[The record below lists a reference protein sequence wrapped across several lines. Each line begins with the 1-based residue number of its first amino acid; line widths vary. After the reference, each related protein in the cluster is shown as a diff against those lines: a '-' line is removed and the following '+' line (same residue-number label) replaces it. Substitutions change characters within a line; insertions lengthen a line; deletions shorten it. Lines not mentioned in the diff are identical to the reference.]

1 MTHKGF
7 ASAIL
12 ARYNLAAL
20 LFALSLERTVMTRPL
35 ACFVASLIFIGTFG
49 LSSQAQTSEPTETS
63 ETDSFFKASI
73 ATSAKKTR
81 IIRLT
86 AHLTTINKSSI
97 PVNKYIYRLTIPPN
111 TESQYSVLESSTTPV
126 AAIKDHK
133 NGCNQYAEFHFP
145 VEPQSDH
152 KIDVSF
158 LVLLRPV
165 DYLKVKSVDHE
176 KVDSEGM
183 ARWLEPSKLIE
194 TDSKEVALA
203 AMEAFAK
210 VGENQSKESVAKVAY
225 KYPRSKLKYKLQK
238 ASLGAKKVLTTGVG
252 DCTDFTCL
260 FAALCRTKEIPARKI
275 AVFNFGKN
283 TSIKKNVPNHHIE
296 ECYLDTH
303 GWIPV
308 DPTLGKGKFNRP
320 VGFGKLSNYFVIIN
334 REGAWVW
341 QTKMPKSGYDRS
353 KPKPKMDYT
362 ISWDGEVV
370 NEGNTGEVMS
380 VYSDMINKVAKD
392 SAGSNE

>member
-1 MTHKGF
+1 MTK
-7 ASAIL
+7 
-12 ARYNLAAL
+12 
-20 LFALSLERTVMTRPL
+20 PL
-35 ACFVASLIFIGTFG
+35 ACFIASLIFIGTLG
-49 LSSQAQTSEPTETS
+49 LNSQAQKTETT
-63 ETDSFFKASI
+63 ETLETESFFNASI

-86 AHLTTINKSSI
+86 AHLAAINKSST
-97 PVNKYIYRLTIPPN
+97 PVDKYIYRLTIPPN
-111 TESQYSVLESSTTPV
+111 TESQHSILESSTTPV

-133 NGCNQYAEFHFP
+133 NGCNQYVEFHFP
-145 VEPQSDH
+145 VESQADH

-165 DYLKVKSVDHE
+165 DYLKVKSIDHE

-194 TDSKEVALA
+194 TDSKEVAIA
-203 AMEAFAK
+203 ASEAFAK
-210 VGENQSKESVAKVAY
+210 VRESQSKEFVAKIAY
-225 KYPRSKLKYKLQK
+225 KYPRSKLKFKLQK
-238 ASLGAKKVLTTGVG
+238 ASLGAKKVLNTGVG

-275 AVFNFGKN
+275 SVFNFGKN
-283 TSIKKNVPNHHIE
+283 TSIEKNVPNHHIA

-308 DPTLGKGKFNRP
+308 DPTLGKGKFNKP

-362 ISWDGEVV
+362 ISWSGEVII
-370 NEGNTGEVMS
+370 EGNTGKVMS
-380 VYSDMINKVAKD
+380 AYSDMVGKVIKT
-392 SAGSNE
+392 SAGSND